1 MTNMERRQAT
11 DIKAQGRKLTGYAAV
26 FGQETRI
33 ADFSEVIKPGAFA
46 DALKSNPDILALMDH
61 DASKVLARTK
71 SGTLRLEEDAHG
83 LRFEID
89 VPDTQIGRD
98 VLTMAERGDV
108 GGMSFGFVVP
118 GDGEEW
124 QASTRTLTRIGI
136 YEISVVS
143 AFPAYSGTVVQARS
157 KRPRTNLEMRL
168 ALLEMEE
175 NHVAV

>member
-1 MTNMERRQAT
+1 MMERRQAT
-11 DIKAQGRKLTGYAAV
+11 DVKAKGRKLVGYAAV

-33 ADFSEVIKPGAFA
+33 SDFTEVIRPGAFA
-46 DALKSNPDILALMDH
+46 GALAANQDILALMDH
-61 DASKVLARTK
+61 DSAKVLGRTR

-89 VPDTQIGRD
+89 IPDTQIGRD

-108 GGMSFGFVVP
+108 GGMSFGFIVP
-118 GDGEEW
+118 KGGDDW
-124 QASTRTLTRIGI
+124 QGSTRTLTNIGI

-157 KRPRTNLEMRL
+157 KQARTNFDMRL
-168 ALLEMEE
+168 ALLELEG